1 METATKWSI
10 ASASS
15 SNLTMV
21 YDQQLQLFFDVAS
34 FLPFAGSIAKPENA
48 PISLTYVGD
57 TADRHPLPLTTEKRF
72 FLQLMRAHLQC
83 LSQHQTDVK
92 ELLSFVSTGW
102 SSALAVVDEIR
113 QLNRTCITNCS
124 ILSDE
129 RLEVKAMMLLPE
141 LRTKVT
147 IGFEVGAAAEA
158 KGVKCRITPRVD
170 VAYGEPFKCN
180 KMAEF
185 LREKVVKDVG
195 TGSWARTFK
204 DLKSR
209 LLVRGKK

>member
-1 METATKWSI
+1 
-10 ASASS
+10 
-15 SNLTMV
+15 
-21 YDQQLQLFFDVAS
+21 
-34 FLPFAGSIAKPENA
+34 
-48 PISLTYVGD
+48 
-57 TADRHPLPLTTEKRF
+57 
-72 FLQLMRAHLQC
+72 
-83 LSQHQTDVK
+83 VK

-113 QLNRTCITNCS
+113 QLNLTCITNCS

-158 KGVKCRITPRVD
+158 KGVRCRITPRVD
-170 VAYGEPFKCN
+170 VAYGEPFKSN

-204 DLKSR
+204 DLKGR